1 MAEKQTTKRRGG
13 GGKLARS
20 EQVSIRLDP
29 KLRFA
34 AELAAS
40 KERRTLSSFIEWAV
54 ERAVKEVEITKDA
67 TGQLI
72 TALNVSEKIWDDSEP
87 DRFANLA
94 LRFPDLLTHQERALW
109 NVIKSRHSLW
119 LNGPLDYSLLRC
131 LWGEIVIEAQ
141 TGQKTQ
147 SADSLEEVFA
157 PMNDQER
164 QLIMRVL
171 FSAMDKIRH
180 RTGTTHEELVE
191 KHNALR
197 EMLKLPP
204 EDQHQPSPKD
214 GEDHGA

>member
-1 MAEKQTTKRRGG
+1 LGRHHPQKWVTFQ
-13 GGKLARS
+13 S
-20 EQVSIRLDP
+20 
-29 KLRFA
+29 
-34 AELAAS
+34 AS
-40 KERRTLSSFIEWAV
+40 T
-54 ERAVKEVEITKDA
+54 VEITKDA

-72 TALNVSEKIWDDSEP
+72 TALDVCVQIWDDSEP

-157 PMNDQER
+157 PLNEQER

-180 RTGTTHEELVE
+180 ISGTTHEELVE

-197 EMLKLPP
+197 ERLNLPT